1 MSVSPAHG
9 IAPRISPITS
19 PPIHGAGAQ
28 EVQEIVDGLARIRV
42 VEEDHDQKLNA
53 DQLRALDLVLQGQN
67 VFVTGVGGTGKTVLL
82 RQMRRRLQ
90 ENGKVVGIA
99 APTGIAAEAIEG
111 YTIHKVAGFGVPKS
125 VGDLGHVNKL
135 RESVIKEYDVLMI
148 DEVSMIAGEFF
159 DRLSEHLTKVRRD
172 PRPFGGMQVVLFG
185 DFLQLGPID
194 NTNERASGQGFCPA
208 LVLNRGWAFESW
220 TWSELKLKFVELTR
234 VFRQSDPR
242 FAEILQTI
250 RRGERLDEAVR
261 DLTLMTSSCQDGTL
275 KRQSLQSEEEGA
287 VQNAMIA
294 TADPPPVTAGR
305 RQNEG
310 NVPSEQL
317 STPSRR
323 QSSSNGSALLQLV
336 SKVREADAINKTELD
351 RLKSSEYSF
360 RAQDSV
366 QVDTNL
372 NQARA
377 RAAEKQLMEQGIPKS
392 TRVPLELKL
401 KEGARVMMLKN
412 MEIDDESETVQLV
425 NGSRGYVSRM
435 VSAVL
440 MLPALRN
447 RSERLKEEYDAQA
460 KELQQQGLTDL
471 EMDKEL
477 ISLAR
482 RNEKLLMHIKW
493 IEALGGHLMIPHVVF
508 QVPDHENSGKSKF
521 TRAIPIFPEEFKFET
536 VGLGCNIRWQIP
548 LIHAWAITIHK
559 AQGMTLDSVKV
570 HARQMFA
577 DGQAYVALS
586 RVRTPGGLVV
596 DRLTRDCITVSSTA
610 KQFYVA
616 GPEHLNSETRR
627 MWWMRDPTRPD
638 PFSDIMEKLIRLREM
653 NNVKDALAFT
663 ELTQP
668 FENNQTWRCRSCK
681 HRYQW
686 CYEMRELVDRTVRVR
701 PREDEDTEED
711 GARRD
716 EAQMRRMRERAAVQT
731 S

>member
-1 MSVSPAHG
+1 M
-9 IAPRISPITS
+9 
-19 PPIHGAGAQ
+19 
-28 EVQEIVDGLARIRV
+28 QEIVDGLARIRV
-42 VEEDHDQKLNA
+42 VEEDHNQKLNA
-53 DQLRALDLVLQGQN
+53 DQRRALDLVLQGQN

-82 RQMRRRLQ
+82 RQMRRRLE

-194 NTNERASGQGFCPA
+194 NTNERARGQGFCPA

-275 KRQSLQSEEEGA
+275 
-287 VQNAMIA
+287 
-294 TADPPPVTAGR
+294 ADPPPVAAGR
-305 RQNEG
+305 WQNEG
-310 NVPSEQL
+310 NVPTEQL
-317 STPSRR
+317 TTPSRRQSSSNESALRR

-336 SKVREADAINKTELD
+336 SKVKEADAINKTELD
-351 RLKSSEYSF
+351 RLKSSEHSF
-360 RAQDSV
+360 RARDSV
-366 QVDTNL
+366 QVDMNL

-377 RAAEKQLMEQGIPKS
+377 RAAEKQLLEQGIPKS
-392 TRVPLELKL
+392 TRVPEELKL

-447 RSERLKEEYDAQA
+447 RSVRLKEEYDAQA

-493 IEALGGHLMIPHVVF
+493 IEALRGDLRIPHVVF
-508 QVPDHENSGKSKF
+508 QVPDHENSGKSKS

-586 RVRTPGGLVV
+586 RVRTPEGLVV
-596 DRLTRDCITVSSTA
+596 DRLTRDCIMVSSTA

-616 GPEHLNSETRR
+616 GPENLNSETRR

-663 ELTQP
+663 ELTQK
-668 FENNQTWRCRSCK
+668 FENNETWRCRSCK

-716 EAQMRRMRERAAVQT
+716 EAQMRRMREREAVQT
-731 S
+731 G

>member
-1 MSVSPAHG
+1 M
-9 IAPRISPITS
+9 
-19 PPIHGAGAQ
+19 
-28 EVQEIVDGLARIRV
+28 QEIVDGLARIRV
-42 VEEDHDQKLNA
+42 VEEDHNQKLNA
-53 DQLRALDLVLQGQN
+53 DQRRALDLVLQGQN

-82 RQMRRRLQ
+82 RQMRRRLE

-194 NTNERASGQGFCPA
+194 NTNERARGQGFCPA

-275 KRQSLQSEEEGA
+275 
-287 VQNAMIA
+287 
-294 TADPPPVTAGR
+294 ADPPPVAAGHW
-305 RQNEG
+305 QNEG
-310 NVPSEQL
+310 NVPTEQL
-317 STPSRR
+317 TTPSRRQSSSNESALRR

-336 SKVREADAINKTELD
+336 SKVKEADAINKTELD
-351 RLKSSEYSF
+351 RLKSSEHSF
-360 RAQDSV
+360 RARDSV
-366 QVDTNL
+366 QVDMNL

-377 RAAEKQLMEQGIPKS
+377 RAAEKQLLEQGIPKS
-392 TRVPLELKL
+392 TRVPEELKL

-447 RSERLKEEYDAQA
+447 RSVRLKEEYDAQA

-493 IEALGGHLMIPHVVF
+493 IEALRGDLRIPHVVF
-508 QVPDHENSGKSKF
+508 QVPDHENSGKSKS

-586 RVRTPGGLVV
+586 RVRTPEGLVV
-596 DRLTRDCITVSSTA
+596 DRLTRDCIMVSSTA

-616 GPEHLNSETRR
+616 GPENLNSETRR

-663 ELTQP
+663 ELTQK
-668 FENNQTWRCRSCK
+668 FENNETWRCRSCK

-716 EAQMRRMRERAAVQT
+716 EAQMRRMREREAVQT
-731 S
+731 G

>member
-42 VEEDHDQKLNA
+42 VEEDHNQKLNA
-53 DQLRALDLVLQGQN
+53 DQRRALDLVLQGQN

-82 RQMRRRLQ
+82 RQMRRRLE

-194 NTNERASGQGFCPA
+194 NTNERARGQGFCPA

-275 KRQSLQSEEEGA
+275 
-287 VQNAMIA
+287 
-294 TADPPPVTAGR
+294 ADPPPVAAGR
-305 RQNEG
+305 WQNEG
-310 NVPSEQL
+310 NVPTEQL
-317 STPSRR
+317 TTPSRRQSSSNESALRR

-336 SKVREADAINKTELD
+336 SKVKEADAINKTELD
-351 RLKSSEYSF
+351 RLKSSEHSF
-360 RAQDSV
+360 RARDSV
-366 QVDTNL
+366 QVDMNL

-377 RAAEKQLMEQGIPKS
+377 RAAEKQLLEQGIPKS
-392 TRVPLELKL
+392 TRVPEELKL

-447 RSERLKEEYDAQA
+447 RSVRLKEEYDAQA

-493 IEALGGHLMIPHVVF
+493 IEALRGDLRIPHVVF
-508 QVPDHENSGKSKF
+508 QVPDHENSGKSKS

-586 RVRTPGGLVV
+586 RVRTPEGLVV
-596 DRLTRDCITVSSTA
+596 DRLTRDCIMVSSTA

-616 GPEHLNSETRR
+616 GPENLNSETRR

-663 ELTQP
+663 ELTQK
-668 FENNQTWRCRSCK
+668 FENNETWRCRSCK

-716 EAQMRRMRERAAVQT
+716 EAQMRRMREREAVQT
-731 S
+731 G